1 MIGFIT
7 LVLILQLA
15 GELIARWLGLPV
27 PGPVIGMVLL
37 FIGLSVRGE
46 PPAELAN
53 LAHGLLRHL
62 SLLFVPAGVGV
73 ISYIGL
79 LAEAWLPIT
88 LTLITSVLLAIVVT
102 GVTLRLLQRGDE
114 APDDG

>member
-7 LVLILQLA
+7 LVLVLQLA
-15 GELIARWLGLPV
+15 GELMARWLGLPV

-37 FIGLSVRGE
+37 FIGLSLRGE
-46 PPAELAN
+46 PPTALAD

-79 LAEAWLPIT
+79 LADEWLAIT
-88 LTLITSVLLAIVVT
+88 LTLIASTLLAVVVT
-102 GVTLRLLQRGDE
+102 GVTLRLLQGKSRE
-114 APDDG
+114 SEDG

>member
-1 MIGFIT
+1 
-7 LVLILQLA
+7 
-15 GELIARWLGLPV
+15 
-27 PGPVIGMVLL
+27 MVLL

-102 GVTLRLLQRGDE
+102 GVTLRLLQRRDE